1 MSFWPYNFKWQLNN
15 RVERV
20 NSDTDNLRSTM
31 GGWGGGLGDGGSCL
45 SATYHFDLPD
55 VIRHSRMIKK
65 VLLPQA
71 RWFGPR
77 S

>member
-1 MSFWPYNFKWQLNN
+1 M
-15 RVERV
+15 V
-20 NSDTDNLRSTM
+20 NSDTDNLRSTL
-31 GGWGGGLGDGGSCL
+31 GGGGGGSCL
-45 SATYHFDLPD
+45 SATYHLPD

-71 RWFGPR
+71 RWFCPR